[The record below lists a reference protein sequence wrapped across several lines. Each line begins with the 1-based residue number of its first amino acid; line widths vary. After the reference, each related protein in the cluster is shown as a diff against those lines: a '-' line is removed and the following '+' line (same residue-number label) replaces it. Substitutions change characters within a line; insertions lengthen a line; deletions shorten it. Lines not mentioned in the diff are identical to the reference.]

1 MLIRMGGQMCAYLQL
16 GSKMKNQQKNNIAMF
31 IDCDNVSSKYI
42 ESIFD
47 DLSQYGTVNIRKAY
61 GDWKD
66 KQLSGWENILQDYNI
81 QPIQQFA
88 YTKGKNATDI
98 AMIIDIMDILYTKEL
113 EAVVLI
119 TSDSDFTPIVTRI
132 LSDGLTVYGYGESKT
147 PMAFVNACSQFIYVE
162 KLCVLE
168 NNETIENIVTNKNHP
183 AVTEAVTKYAGKNYD
198 IRKDFKLINLLKQG
212 VERTADEQGWADVK
226 DMSLYIRKNSSFSQ
240 VNYGF
245 KKMGDLIRA
254 IEIFDMEYLG
264 DRKTQLLIKIK
275 EKQRR

>member
-1 MLIRMGGQMCAYLQL
+1 
-16 GSKMKNQQKNNIAMF
+16 MKKQQNNIAMF

-47 DLSQYGTVNIRKAY
+47 DLSQYGTVNIRRAY

-66 KQLSGWENILQDYNI
+66 KKLHGWENILQDYNI
-81 QPIQQFA
+81 KPIQQFA
-88 YTKGKNATDI
+88 YTKGKNASDI

-132 LSDGLTVYGYGESKT
+132 LSDGLTVYGYGEAKT

-162 KLCVLE
+162 KLSGLL
-168 NNETIENIVTNKNHP
+168 NSETVENIAINNQHH
-183 AVTEAVTKYAGKNYD
+183 AITEAVTKYVGNNYD
-198 IRKDFKLINLLKQG
+198 IRKDYKLINILKQG
-212 VERTADEQGWADVK
+212 VETTSDEQGWADVK

-245 KKMGDLIRA
+245 KKMGDLIKA
-254 IEIFDMEYLG
+254 LDLFDMEYVG
-264 DRKTQLLIKIK
+264 ERKTQLMIRIRDKK
-275 EKQRR
+275 NR

>member
-1 MLIRMGGQMCAYLQL
+1 
-16 GSKMKNQQKNNIAMF
+16 MKTQHTNNIAMF

-47 DLSQYGTVNIRKAY
+47 DLSQYGTVNIRRAY

-66 KQLSGWENILQDYNI
+66 KKLYGWENILQDYNI
-81 QPIQQFA
+81 KPIQQFA

-113 EAVVLI
+113 EAIVLI

-162 KLCVLE
+162 KLSGLKNDVV
-168 NNETIENIVTNKNHP
+168 IENISQNNNHN
-183 AVTEAVTKYAGKNYD
+183 AVTEAVTKYVGNNYD
-198 IRKDFKLINLLKQG
+198 IRKDFKLINLIKQG
-212 VERTADEQGWADVK
+212 VEMTADEQGWTDVK
-226 DMSLYIRKNSSFSQ
+226 DVSMYIRKNSSFSQ

-245 KKMGDLIRA
+245 KKFGDLIKA
-254 IEIFDMEYLG
+254 LDLFDMEYFG
-264 DRKTQLLIKIK
+264 DRKTQLMIRIRDKRNK
-275 EKQRR
+275 

>member
-1 MLIRMGGQMCAYLQL
+1 
-16 GSKMKNQQKNNIAMF
+16 MKNDNKNNIAMF

-47 DLSQYGTVNIRKAY
+47 DLSQYGTVNIRRAY

-66 KQLSGWENILQDYNI
+66 KKLHGWENILQDYNI

-98 AMIIDIMDILYTKEL
+98 AMIIDIMDILYSKEL
-113 EAVVLI
+113 EGVVLI

-147 PMAFVNACSQFIYVE
+147 PMPFVNACSQFIYVE
-162 KLCVLE
+162 KLSGLQEDEEVE
-168 NNETIENIVTNKNHP
+168 DTPRKNNHAVTN
-183 AVTEAVTKYAGKNYD
+183 AVTKYIGNNYD
-198 IRKDFKLINLLKQG
+198 IRKDLKLINLLKQG
-212 VERTADEQGWADVK
+212 VEVTSDEQGWADVR
-226 DMSLYIRKNSSFSQ
+226 DMSMYIRKNSSFSQ

-245 KKMGDLIRA
+245 KKMADLIKA
-254 IEIFDMEYLG
+254 LDLFEMEYLG
-264 DRKTQLLIKIK
+264 ERKTQLMIRTRK
-275 EKQRR
+275 KQKK

>member
-1 MLIRMGGQMCAYLQL
+1 
-16 GSKMKNQQKNNIAMF
+16 MKKQQSNIAMF
-31 IDCDNVSSKYI
+31 IDCDNVSAKYI

-47 DLSQYGTVNIRKAY
+47 DLSQYGTVNIRRAY

-66 KQLSGWENILQDYNI
+66 KKLHGWENILQDYNI
-81 QPIQQFA
+81 KPIQQFA

-162 KLCVLE
+162 KLSILE
-168 NNETIENIVTNKNHP
+168 DEDEDEVENRVINNNQH
-183 AVTEAVTKYAGKNYD
+183 AVTEAVTKYVGNNYD
-198 IRKDFKLINLLKQG
+198 IRKDYKLINILKQG
-212 VERTADEQGWADVK
+212 VERTSDEQGWADVK
-226 DMSLYIRKNSSFSQ
+226 DMSMYIRKNSSFSQ

-245 KKMGDLIRA
+245 KKMADLIKA
-254 IEIFDMEYLG
+254 LDLFEMEYIG
-264 DRKTQLLIKIK
+264 ERKTQLIIRIKGK
-275 EKQRR
+275 RNR

>member
-1 MLIRMGGQMCAYLQL
+1 
-16 GSKMKNQQKNNIAMF
+16 MKTQHKNNIAMF

-47 DLSQYGTVNIRKAY
+47 DLSQYGTVNIRRAY

-66 KQLSGWENILQDYNI
+66 KKLYGWENILQDYNI
-81 QPIQQFA
+81 KPIQQFA

-162 KLCVLE
+162 KLSGLQNDEVTEDLAM
-168 NNETIENIVTNKNHP
+168 NNNHH
-183 AVTEAVTKYAGKNYD
+183 AVTEAVTKYVGNNYD
-198 IRKDFKLINLLKQG
+198 IRKDYKLINILKQG
-212 VERTADEQGWADVK
+212 VEITSDEQGWADVK
-226 DMSLYIRKNSSFSQ
+226 DMSMYIRKNSSFSQ

-245 KKMGDLIRA
+245 KKMGDLIKA
-254 IEIFDMEYLG
+254 LDLFDMEYVG
-264 DRKTQLLIKIK
+264 ERKTQLMIRVR
-275 EKQRR
+275 EKRKR

>member
-1 MLIRMGGQMCAYLQL
+1 MSIHVPCERLDCL
-16 GSKMKNQQKNNIAMF
+16 GAI
-31 IDCDNVSSKYI
+31 
-42 ESIFD
+42 
-47 DLSQYGTVNIRKAY
+47 GRT
-61 GDWKD
+61 GKD
-66 KQLSGWENILQDYNI
+66 KKLYSWENVLQDYNI
-81 QPIQQFA
+81 KPIQQFA

-162 KLCVLE
+162 KLSVLE
-168 NNETIENIVTNKNHP
+168 NDETIEDVAIKKKHP
-183 AVTEAVTKYAGKNYD
+183 AVTEAVTKYVGNNYN
-198 IRKDFKLINLLKQG
+198 IRKDYKLINILKQG
-212 VERTADEQGWADVK
+212 VEKTSDEQGWADVK

-245 KKMGDLIRA
+245 KKMGDLIKA
-254 IEIFDMEYLG
+254 LDLFDMEYVG
-264 DRKTQLLIKIK
+264 ERKTQLMIRIRDK
-275 EKQRR
+275 RNR

>member
-1 MLIRMGGQMCAYLQL
+1 
-16 GSKMKNQQKNNIAMF
+16 MKNQHKNNIAMF

-47 DLSQYGTVNIRKAY
+47 DLSQYGTVNIRRAY

-66 KQLSGWENILQDYNI
+66 KKLYGWENILQDYNI
-81 QPIQQFA
+81 KPIQQFA

-98 AMIIDIMDILYTKEL
+98 AMIIDIMDILYTKDL

-162 KLCVLE
+162 KLSVLE
-168 NNETIENIVTNKNHP
+168 NNETIENVATNKKNL
-183 AVTEAVTKYAGKNYD
+183 AVTEAVTKYIGNNYD

-245 KKMGDLIRA
+245 KKWATLSR
-254 IEIFDMEYLG
+254 
-264 DRKTQLLIKIK
+264 Q
-275 EKQRR
+275 

>member
-1 MLIRMGGQMCAYLQL
+1 
-16 GSKMKNQQKNNIAMF
+16 MKKQQKNNIAMF

-47 DLSQYGTVNIRKAY
+47 DLSQYGTVNIRRAY

-66 KQLSGWENILQDYNI
+66 KKLYSWENILQDYNI
-81 QPIQQFA
+81 KPIQQFA

-147 PMAFVNACSQFIYVE
+147 PTAFVNACSQFIYVE
-162 KLCVLE
+162 KLSGLQ
-168 NNETIENIVTNKNHP
+168 NDETIEDAATSNDNDTVTNYVGN
-183 AVTEAVTKYAGKNYD
+183 NYNM
-198 IRKDFKLINLLKQG
+198 RKDYKLINLLKHG
-212 VERTADEQGWADVK
+212 VEVTSDEQGWADVK
-226 DMSLYIRKNSSFSQ
+226 DMSMYIRKNSSFSQ

-245 KKMGDLIRA
+245 KKMGDLIKA
-254 IEIFDMEYLG
+254 LDLFDMEYVG
-264 DRKTQLLIKIK
+264 DKKTQLMIRIK
-275 EKQRR
+275 EKPRK

>member
-1 MLIRMGGQMCAYLQL
+1 
-16 GSKMKNQQKNNIAMF
+16 MKNQNKNNIAMF
-31 IDCDNVSSKYI
+31 IDCDNVSPKYI
-42 ESIFD
+42 EGIFD
-47 DLSQYGTVNIRKAY
+47 DLSQYGTVNIRRAY

-66 KQLSGWENILQDYNI
+66 KKLQGWENILQDYNI
-81 QPIQQFA
+81 KPIQQFA

-162 KLCVLE
+162 KLSLLQTD
-168 NNETIENIVTNKNHP
+168 ETTEEEDVVTTSKSP
-183 AVTEAVTKYAGKNYD
+183 AVTEAVTKYAGRNYD
-198 IRKDFKLINLLKQG
+198 IRKDFKLINLLKQA

-245 KKMGDLIRA
+245 KKMGDLIKA
-254 IEIFDMEYLG
+254 VEIFDMEYTG
-264 DRKTQLLIKIK
+264 DRKTQLLIRIK
-275 EKQRR
+275 EKPRNSFYS

>member
-1 MLIRMGGQMCAYLQL
+1 
-16 GSKMKNQQKNNIAMF
+16 MKEQNQNNIAMF

-47 DLSQYGTVNIRKAY
+47 DLSQYGTVNIRRAY

-66 KQLSGWENILQDYNI
+66 KKLYGWENILQDYNI
-81 QPIQQFA
+81 KPIQQFA

-113 EAVVLI
+113 EAIVLI

-132 LSDGLTVYGYGESKT
+132 LSDGLSVYGYGESKT

-162 KLCVLE
+162 KLSDLKNDVVV
-168 NNETIENIVTNKNHP
+168 ENISQNNNHN
-183 AVTEAVTKYAGKNYD
+183 AVTEAVTKYAGNNYD
-198 IRKDFKLINLLKQG
+198 IRKDFKLINLIKQG
-212 VERTADEQGWADVK
+212 VEMTADEQGWTDVK
-226 DMSLYIRKNSSFSQ
+226 DVSMYIRKNSSFSQ

-245 KKMGDLIRA
+245 KKFGDLIKA
-254 IEIFDMEYLG
+254 LDLFDMEYFG
-264 DRKTQLLIKIK
+264 ERKTQLMIRIKDK
-275 EKQRR
+275 RNK

>member
-1 MLIRMGGQMCAYLQL
+1 
-16 GSKMKNQQKNNIAMF
+16 MKKQHKNNIAMF
-31 IDCDNVSSKYI
+31 IDCDNVSPKYT
-42 ESIFD
+42 EGIFD
-47 DLSQYGTVNIRKAY
+47 DLSQYGTVNIRRAY

-66 KQLSGWENILQDYNI
+66 KKLSGWENILQDYNI
-81 QPIQQFA
+81 KPIQQFA

-162 KLCVLE
+162 KLSVLE
-168 NNETIENIVTNKNHP
+168 DDDTRENVSTNSKNP

-245 KKMGDLIRA
+245 KKMGDLIKAVER
-254 IEIFDMEYLG
+254 FDMEYLG
-264 DRKTQLLIKIK
+264 DRKTQLLIRIK
-275 EKQRR
+275 DKPKK

>member
-1 MLIRMGGQMCAYLQL
+1 MI
-16 GSKMKNQQKNNIAMF
+16 KENKNNIAMF
-31 IDCDNVSSKYI
+31 IDCDNVSYKYI
-42 ESIFD
+42 ESIID
-47 DLSQYGTVNIRKAY
+47 DLSQYGTVNIRRAY

-66 KQLSGWENILQDYNI
+66 KKLYGWENSLQDYNI
-81 QPIQQFA
+81 KPIQQFA

-162 KLCVLE
+162 KLSVLE
-168 NNETIENIVTNKNHP
+168 DEESVENVKPKKKHP
-183 AVTEAVTKYAGKNYD
+183 AVTEAVTKYLGNNYD

-212 VERTADEQGWADVK
+212 VERTSDEQGWADVK
-226 DMSLYIRKNSSFSQ
+226 DMSFYIRKNSSFSQ

-245 KKMGDLIRA
+245 KKMGDLIKA
-254 IEIFDMEYLG
+254 VEIFDMEYMG
-264 DRKTQLLIKIK
+264 DRKTQLMIR
-275 EKQRR
+275 EKTKW

>member
-1 MLIRMGGQMCAYLQL
+1 
-16 GSKMKNQQKNNIAMF
+16 MKKQQNNIAMF

-47 DLSQYGTVNIRKAY
+47 DLSQYGTVNIRRAY

-66 KQLSGWENILQDYNI
+66 KKLHGWENILQDYNI
-81 QPIQQFA
+81 KPIQQFA

-98 AMIIDIMDILYTKEL
+98 AMIIDIMDILYTKNL

-132 LSDGLTVYGYGESKT
+132 LSDGLTVYGYGEAKT

-162 KLCVLE
+162 KLNVLLE
-168 NNETIENIVTNKNHP
+168 DKTVEDITTNNKHH
-183 AVTEAVTKYAGKNYD
+183 AVTEAVTKYVGKNYD
-198 IRKDFKLINLLKQG
+198 IRKDYKLINILKQG
-212 VERTADEQGWADVK
+212 VEITSDEQGWADVK

-245 KKMGDLIRA
+245 KKMGDLIKA
-254 IEIFDMEYLG
+254 LDLFDVEYVG
-264 DRKTQLLIKIK
+264 DRKTQLMIKIRDK
-275 EKQRR
+275 RNR

>member
-1 MLIRMGGQMCAYLQL
+1 
-16 GSKMKNQQKNNIAMF
+16 MKKQYKNNIAMF
-31 IDCDNVSSKYI
+31 IDSDNVSAKYI

-47 DLSQYGTVNIRKAY
+47 DLSQYGTVNIRRAY
-61 GDWKD
+61 GNWKD
-66 KQLSGWENILQDYNI
+66 KKLHGWENILQDYNI

-147 PMAFVNACSQFIYVE
+147 PMPFVNACSQFIYVE
-162 KLCVLE
+162 KLSVLQQDE
-168 NNETIENIVTNKNHP
+168 VVDEVTEDNNHY
-183 AVTEAVTKYAGKNYD
+183 AVTKAVTKYVGNNYD
-198 IRKDFKLINLLKQG
+198 IRKDLKLINLLKQG
-212 VERTADEQGWADVK
+212 IEITADEQGWADVK
-226 DMSLYIRKNSSFSQ
+226 DMSMYIRKNSSFSQ

-245 KKMGDLIRA
+245 KKMGDLIKA
-254 IEIFDMEYLG
+254 LDLFDMEYLG
-264 DRKTQLLIKIK
+264 DRKTQLMIRTR
-275 EKQRR
+275 EKKRK

>member
-1 MLIRMGGQMCAYLQL
+1 
-16 GSKMKNQQKNNIAMF
+16 MF

-42 ESIFD
+42 EDIFD
-47 DLSQYGTVNIRKAY
+47 DLSQYGTVNIRRAY

-66 KQLSGWENILQDYNI
+66 RKLQGWENVLQDYNI
-81 QPIQQFA
+81 KPIQQFA

-113 EAVVLI
+113 GAIVLI

-147 PMAFVNACSQFIYVE
+147 PMAFVNACGQFIYVE
-162 KLCVLE
+162 KLSTLE
-168 NNETIENIVTNKNHP
+168 EEEEEQEEAEQNIVPKKKHT
-183 AVTEAVTKYAGKNYD
+183 AVTEAVTKYVGNNYD

-212 VERTADEQGWADVK
+212 VERTSDEQGWADVK
-226 DMSLYIRKNSSFSQ
+226 DISKYIRKNSSFSQ

-245 KKMGDLIRA
+245 KKMGDLIKA
-254 IEIFDMEYLG
+254 VDKFDIEYMG
-264 DRKTQLLIKIK
+264 DRKTQLMVKIR
-275 EKQRR
+275 EKTKSRR

>member
-1 MLIRMGGQMCAYLQL
+1 MT
-16 GSKMKNQQKNNIAMF
+16 KQQNNIAMF

-42 ESIFD
+42 ESIFE
-47 DLSQYGTVNIRKAY
+47 DLSQYGTVNIRRAY

-66 KQLSGWENILQDYNI
+66 KKLYGWENVLQDYNI
-81 QPIQQFA
+81 KPIQQFA

-162 KLCVLE
+162 KLCGLHNGTDIE
-168 NNETIENIVTNKNHP
+168 KNSTNHNDNNVTNYVGN
-183 AVTEAVTKYAGKNYD
+183 NYD
-198 IRKDFKLINLLKQG
+198 IRKDYKLINLLKQS
-212 VERTADEQGWADVK
+212 VEITSDEQGWADVK
-226 DMSLYIRKNSSFSQ
+226 DISKYIRKNSSFSQ
-240 VNYGF
+240 INYGF
-245 KKMGDLIRA
+245 KKMGDLIKA
-254 IEIFDMEYLG
+254 LEIFDIEYFG
-264 DRKTQLLIKIK
+264 DKKTQLMVRIKHK
-275 EKQRR
+275 RNW

>member
-1 MLIRMGGQMCAYLQL
+1 
-16 GSKMKNQQKNNIAMF
+16 MKKQQNNIAMF

-47 DLSQYGTVNIRKAY
+47 DLSQYGTVNIRRAY

-66 KQLSGWENILQDYNI
+66 KKLHGWENILQDYNI
-81 QPIQQFA
+81 KPIQQFA

-98 AMIIDIMDILYTKEL
+98 AMIIDIMDILYTKNL

-132 LSDGLTVYGYGESKT
+132 LSDGLTVYGYGEAKT

-162 KLCVLE
+162 KLNVLLE
-168 NNETIENIVTNKNHP
+168 DTTVEDITTNNKHH
-183 AVTEAVTKYAGKNYD
+183 AVTEAVTKYVGKNYD
-198 IRKDFKLINLLKQG
+198 IRKDYKLINILKQG
-212 VERTADEQGWADVK
+212 VEITSDEQGWADVK

-245 KKMGDLIRA
+245 KKMGDLIKA
-254 IEIFDMEYLG
+254 LDLFDVEYVG
-264 DRKTQLLIKIK
+264 DRKTQLMIKIRDK
-275 EKQRR
+275 RNR

>member
-1 MLIRMGGQMCAYLQL
+1 
-16 GSKMKNQQKNNIAMF
+16 MKEQNKNNIAMF

-47 DLSQYGTVNIRKAY
+47 DLSQYGTVNIRRAY

-66 KQLSGWENILQDYNI
+66 KKLYGWENILQDYNI
-81 QPIQQFA
+81 KPIQQFA

-113 EAVVLI
+113 EAIVLI

-162 KLCVLE
+162 KLSVLKNDTVIE
-168 NNETIENIVTNKNHP
+168 ELSQNNNHH
-183 AVTEAVTKYAGKNYD
+183 AVTKAVTKYAGNNYD
-198 IRKDFKLINLLKQG
+198 IRKDYKLINLIKQG
-212 VERTADEQGWADVK
+212 VEMTADEQGWTDVK
-226 DMSLYIRKNSSFSQ
+226 DVSMYIRKNSSFSQ

-245 KKMGDLIRA
+245 KKMGDLIKA
-254 IEIFDMEYLG
+254 LDLFDMEYFG
-264 DRKTQLLIKIK
+264 DRKTQLMIRIRDKRNK
-275 EKQRR
+275 

>member
-1 MLIRMGGQMCAYLQL
+1 
-16 GSKMKNQQKNNIAMF
+16 MKKQQNNIAMF

-42 ESIFD
+42 EGIFD
-47 DLSQYGTVNIRKAY
+47 DLSQYGTVNIRRAY

-66 KQLSGWENILQDYNI
+66 KKLHGWENILQDYNI
-81 QPIQQFA
+81 KPIQQFA

-119 TSDSDFTPIVTRI
+119 TSDSDFTPVVTRI

-162 KLCVLE
+162 KLSVLV
-168 NNETIENIVTNKNHP
+168 NNETVEKVPHNNKHH

-198 IRKDFKLINLLKQG
+198 IRKDYKLINLLKQG
-212 VERTADEQGWADVK
+212 AEITSDEQGWADVK
-226 DMSLYIRKNSSFSQ
+226 DMSIYIRKNSSFSQ

-245 KKMGDLIRA
+245 KKMGDLIKA
-254 IEIFDMEYLG
+254 LDLFDMEYVG
-264 DRKTQLLIKIK
+264 ERKTQLIIRIKDK
-275 EKQRR
+275 PYR

>member
-1 MLIRMGGQMCAYLQL
+1 
-16 GSKMKNQQKNNIAMF
+16 MKKQQNNIAMF

-47 DLSQYGTVNIRKAY
+47 DLSQYGTVNIRRAY

-66 KQLSGWENILQDYNI
+66 KKLHGWENILQDYNI
-81 QPIQQFA
+81 KPIQQFA

-132 LSDGLTVYGYGESKT
+132 LSDGLTVYGYGEAKT

-162 KLCVLE
+162 KLNVLLNDKTVE
-168 NNETIENIVTNKNHP
+168 DIATNNKHH
-183 AVTEAVTKYAGKNYD
+183 AVTEAVTKYVGNNYD
-198 IRKDFKLINLLKQG
+198 IRKDYKLINILKQG
-212 VERTADEQGWADVK
+212 VEVTSDEQGWADVK

-245 KKMGDLIRA
+245 KKMGDLIKA
-254 IEIFDMEYLG
+254 LDLFDMEYVG
-264 DRKTQLLIKIK
+264 DRKTQLMIRIRDKK
-275 EKQRR
+275 NR